1 MAHKKEKA
9 LVPVSIRLEPEI
21 KEKLEQLVNPIH
33 SNKSEYIRE
42 VISNLVITLTN

>member
-9 LVPVSIRLEPEI
+9 LVPVSIRLDPEI
-21 KEKLEQLVNPIH
+21 KEKLEQLVSPN

-42 VISNLVITLTN
+42 IISKLVTTLIN